1 MTACC
6 DRTGLFKIFFIYLRL
21 GCLSFGGPIAHL
33 SYFKDEFVTR
43 RRWLDSASY
52 AELLALCQFVP
63 GPSSSQLGYAIGW
76 YRAGLAGACGAWL
89 GFTLP
94 SALLMI
100 GFAYGLFALGAF
112 VEPLTHGLLIAAV
125 AVVAHATLGLGKKL
139 CPDFP
144 RLTIA
149 ILAAAIVLSCPSH
162 LSPVAAIIIGAL
174 IGQWLKPAIEPP
186 HPSFLAGQA
195 STRKTVILAALILYA
210 LLAALIHPVWT
221 HGIGSWSDLAFASIA
236 FLALYRYKCPAWAVV
251 IGSGIAGFI
260 FY

>member
-1 MTACC
+1 
-6 DRTGLFKIFFIYLRL
+6 
-21 GCLSFGGPIAHL
+21 
-33 SYFKDEFVTR
+33 
-43 RRWLDSASY
+43 
-52 AELLALCQFVP
+52 
-63 GPSSSQLGYAIGW
+63 
-76 YRAGLAGACGAWL
+76 
-89 GFTLP
+89 
-94 SALLMI
+94 MI